1 MWRLKVTVGQETS
14 VRWEAVLRRDKRFD
28 GRFVFAVR
36 STGIYCRP
44 SCPARRSRPANVTF
58 FEAPAAAEQAGFR
71 ACRRCRP
78 LEAGTESLHADAVE
92 RLCRHIENHLDRP
105 LRLAE
110 LAGVVGMGPH
120 HLHRTFKRIMGITP
134 RQYAA
139 ARRLGAVKASLKGG
153 RPVTE
158 AIYEAGYGS
167 SSRLYERATKR
178 LGMTPGTYQRGGRGM
193 RIVYTVTPSALG
205 VLLVA
210 ATERGLS
217 AVYLGDSEAE
227 LESALHNEYPAAE
240 IRRDDQSHRRWVSA
254 VLDLL
259 RSPDSGQEL
268 PLDIR
273 VTAFQWRVFEEL
285 QAIPPGET
293 RSYGEMAR
301 RLGRP
306 GAARAVGRA
315 CATNPVAVVVP
326 CHRAVGANG
335 SLTGYRWGVDR
346 KQALLAAESGGQGET
361 AAARSRRS
369 R

>member
-1 MWRLKVTVGQETS
+1 MTQVQQRDA
-14 VRWEAVLRRDKRFD
+14 RWEAVLRRDSRFD

-44 SCPARRSRPANVTF
+44 SCPARRSRPANVAF

-78 LEAGTESLHADAVE
+78 LEAGTGALHAGAVQ
-92 RLCRHIENHLDRP
+92 RLCRHIETNLDRP

-110 LAGVVGMGPH
+110 LAKVVGMGPH
-120 HLHRTFKRIMGITP
+120 HLQRTFKRIMGITP

-139 ARRLGAVKASLKGG
+139 AKRLGVVKASLKEG

-167 SSRLYERATKR
+167 SSRLYERAAKR

-193 RIVYTVTPSALG
+193 RIAYTVTPSPLG
-205 VLLVA
+205 FLLVA

-227 LESALHNEYPAAE
+227 LEAALRNEYPAAE
-240 IRRDDQSHRRWVSA
+240 VQRDDQAHRRWVAA
-254 VLDLL
+254 VLELL

-326 CHRAVGANG
+326 CHRAVGAKG

-346 KQALLAAESGGQGET
+346 KQALLAAESGGHEET
-361 AAARSRRS
+361 PAARPHRS

>member
-1 MWRLKVTVGQETS
+1 MTAGQKTDA
-14 VRWEAVLRRDKRFD
+14 RWEAVLRRDSRFD
-28 GRFVFAVR
+28 GAFVFAVR

-44 SCPARRSRPANVTF
+44 SCPARRARPANIAF
-58 FEAPAAAEQAGFR
+58 FEAPDAAERAGFR

-78 LEAGTESLHADAVE
+78 LEAGTGALHADAVR
-92 RLCRHIENHLDRP
+92 RLCRHIESNLDRP

-110 LAGVVGMGPH
+110 LSKVVGMGPH
-120 HLHRTFKRIMGITP
+120 HLQRTFKRIMGITP

-139 ARRLGAVKASLKGG
+139 ARRLGAVKASLKEG
-153 RPVTE
+153 RAVTE

-167 SSRLYERATKR
+167 SSRLYERAAKR

-193 RIVYTVTPSALG
+193 RIAYTVTPSPLG

-227 LESALHNEYPAAE
+227 LEAALRNEYPAAE
-240 IRRDDQSHRRWVSA
+240 IQRDDQSHRRWVAS
-254 VLDLL
+254 VLELL
-259 RSPDSGQEL
+259 RSPEAGPEL

-346 KQALLAAESGGQGET
+346 KRALLAAESSSQPEV
-361 AAARSRRS
+361 AASQPQRTR
-369 R
+369 

>member
-1 MWRLKVTVGQETS
+1 MTAGHDANT
-14 VRWEAVLRRDKRFD
+14 RWDAVLRRDRRFD

-44 SCPARRSRPANVTF
+44 SCPARRSRQANVTF
-58 FEAPAAAEQAGFR
+58 FEAPAAAERAGFR

-78 LEAGTESLHADAVE
+78 LEAGSGALHAGAVE
-92 RLCRHIENHLDRP
+92 RLCRHIENNLDRP

-110 LAGVVGMGPH
+110 LAQVVGMGAH
-120 HLHRTFKRIMGITP
+120 HLQRTFKRIMGITP

-139 ARRLGAVKASLKGG
+139 ARRLGAVKASLKEG
-153 RPVTE
+153 RPVTQ

-167 SSRLYERATKR
+167 SSRLYEHATER

-193 RIVYTVTPSALG
+193 RIVYAVTPSRLG

-210 ATERGLS
+210 ATDRGLS
-217 AVYLGDSEAE
+217 AVYLGDSEAK
-227 LESALHNEYPAAE
+227 LESSLQNEYPAAE
-240 IRRDDQSHRRWVSA
+240 IRRDDRSHRRWVSA
-254 VLDLL
+254 VLELL
-259 RSPDSGQEL
+259 RSPDSVQEL

-285 QAIPPGET
+285 QAIPAGET

-335 SLTGYRWGVDR
+335 RLTGYRWGVDR
-346 KQALLAAESGGQGET
+346 KQALLAAESKGQAET
-361 AAARSRRS
+361 AAARPHRS